1 MQLYQFEKNFS
12 QMGKEFGKM
21 QDGEEVGDKLPD
33 YYRST
38 RDGKGKVFIGSQVCW
53 DSAV

>member
-21 QDGEEVGDKLPD
+21 KDGEEVGE
-33 YYRST
+33 T
-38 RDGKGKVFIGSQVCW
+38 AG
-53 DSAV
+53 

>member
-1 MQLYQFEKNFS
+1 MQLYQFEKIFS

-21 QDGEEVGDKLPD
+21 KDGEEVGDKLPD

-38 RDGKGKVFIGSQVCW
+38 SDGKGKVFIGSKVCR
-53 DSAV
+53 DSTV